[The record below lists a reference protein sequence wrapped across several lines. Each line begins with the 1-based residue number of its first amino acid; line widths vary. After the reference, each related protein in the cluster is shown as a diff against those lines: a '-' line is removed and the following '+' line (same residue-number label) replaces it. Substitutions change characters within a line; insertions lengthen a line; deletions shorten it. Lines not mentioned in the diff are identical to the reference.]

1 MLLAIGVLLAV
12 SGIVGVY
19 ICVRASDR
27 ATSQTAW
34 LKAPGSVIGAE
45 VLYDGEMYYPSITY
59 EYTHSGAKFT
69 GTKFKSALLQY
80 NWRGPS
86 ERVVQRFPKGA
97 PIEVYV
103 NPDDPSEAVL
113 EPGGT
118 SGYSFFVVIAC
129 ISILAGVFTI
139 IKGLK

>member
-1 MLLAIGVLLAV
+1 LAIGVLLAV

-27 ATSQTAW
+27 AASQTAW

-103 NPDDPSEAVL
+103 NPDDLSEAVL

>member
-1 MLLAIGVLLAV
+1 VLLIIGVVLAV

-19 ICVRASDR
+19 TCVRASDR
-27 ATSQTAW
+27 AMSQTAW

-45 VLYDGEMYYPSITY
+45 VRYDGEMYYPSITY
-59 EYTHSGAKFT
+59 EYTYSSAKFT

-97 PIEVYV
+97 SIEVYV
-103 NPDDPSEAVL
+103 NPDNPREAVL

-118 SGYSFFVVIAC
+118 AGYSFIIVIAC
-129 ISILAGVFTI
+129 ISILAGAFTI
-139 IKGLK
+139 IKGLW

>member
-1 MLLAIGVLLAV
+1 VLLTIGVVLAV

-27 ATSQTAW
+27 AMSQVAW
-34 LKAPGSVIGAE
+34 LKVSGSVIGAE

-59 EYTHSGAKFT
+59 KYTYGDAKFT
-69 GTKFKSALLQY
+69 GNKFKTVLLQY

-86 ERVVQRFPKGA
+86 ERVVQRFPKDA
-97 PIEVYV
+97 SIEVYV
-103 NPDDPSEAVL
+103 NPDNPEEAVL

-118 SGYSFFVVIAC
+118 AGYSFIIVIAC
-129 ISILAGVFTI
+129 ISILAGVITFI
-139 IKGLK
+139 NGLR